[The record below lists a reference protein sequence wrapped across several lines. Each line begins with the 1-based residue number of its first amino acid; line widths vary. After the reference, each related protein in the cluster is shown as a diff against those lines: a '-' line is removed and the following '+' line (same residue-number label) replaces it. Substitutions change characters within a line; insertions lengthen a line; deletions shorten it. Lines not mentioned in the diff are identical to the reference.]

1 MRRPIGIV
9 TIVALIL
16 AAALAT
22 GHAAFGAAQDEPALA
37 GHPVVGTW
45 ILTDTDD
52 PEGVPFLAVFTSDG
66 VYQQVSYDGF
76 FGYGVWEAT
85 GPASAALTFMAQV
98 PDDAGEFGGSVTVRA
113 ALDVADDGQ
122 SLTASY
128 TVEFVAPDGSSEG
141 EQGPGEVT
149 GTKMTVQPMGT
160 PVAPFEFDEA
170 TPTG

>member
-1 MRRPIGIV
+1 MRRPISIV
-9 TIVALIL
+9 TIAALIL

-22 GHAAFGAAQDEPALA
+22 GHAAFGAAQDDASMS

-45 ILTDTDD
+45 TLTDVDD

-66 VYQQVSYDGF
+66 VYHQVSYDGF
-76 FGYGVWEAT
+76 VGYGVWEST
-85 GPASAALTFMAQV
+85 GPASGALTFMGQV
-98 PDDAGEFGGSVTVRA
+98 PDDAGDFGGSVTVRVVF
-113 ALDVADDGQ
+113 DVADDGQ

-128 TVEFVAPDGSSEG
+128 TIEFVAPDGSSEG

-149 GTKMTVQPMGT
+149 GTKMMVEPMGT
-160 PVAPFEFDEA
+160 PVAPVETDGA